1 MGTTSSLTCSKLL
14 PSMSSFFLPTSHGY
28 AMAPLWLC
36 RAGWHAGSG
45 GGLTEQQIGRN
56 LGPGIETRTECMWSA
71 WEGSGHW
78 QVSGEVTKGREGS
91 Q

>member
-1 MGTTSSLTCSKLL
+1 MT
-14 PSMSSFFLPTSHGY
+14 
-28 AMAPLWLC
+28 PLVC
-36 RAGWHAGSG
+36 AGAGWHAGSG

-56 LGPGIETRTECMWSA
+56 LGPGIETRTEHMWFA